1 MKTGDHVLHKPSAA
15 AEEANHTRNEL
26 LSAVSWLRDVDSEED
41 GRDPQE
47 MREMLLKRAE
57 DRAKRL
63 LTVIAEA
70 RALIALQPAD

>member
-1 MKTGDHVLHKPSAA
+1 MSDPKIDRARRVASAA

-26 LSAVSWLRDVDSEED
+26 LSAVSWLRDVDPEED

-57 DRAKRL
+57 DRAKQL
-63 LTVIAEA
+63 LVVIAEA
-70 RALIALQPAD
+70 RELVSL